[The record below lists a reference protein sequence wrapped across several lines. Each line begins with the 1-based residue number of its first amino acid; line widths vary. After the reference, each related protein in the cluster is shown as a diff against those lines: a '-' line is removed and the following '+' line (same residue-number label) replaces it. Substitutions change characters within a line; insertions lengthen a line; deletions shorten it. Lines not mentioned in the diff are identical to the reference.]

1 MKLQSLHCDFETYFM
16 KNNESVQDFFLSRIS
31 KIASQMKSYGEKVV
45 DEIVVLEVLR
55 SLLAKFDHVVATI
68 DESKDLSVFSFDQ
81 LISSLQY
88 H

>member
-1 MKLQSLHCDFETYFM
+1 
-16 KNNESVQDFFLSRIS
+16 
-31 KIASQMKSYGEKVV
+31 MKSYGEKVV